1 MVRSSCVVSV
11 AAGCAS
17 PRTDVILSPA
27 IFSCVK
33 QAAYGY
39 CSPMGLFD
47 KLAGWLGLKKEV
59 NVLCL
64 GLDNSGKTTIINRL
78 KPSNVS
84 LASFLQCCLI
94 AFGCCFDQTLNNNFS
109 FPLVTVNTYRVL
121 ETFPLLFLGPD
132 ARHCTDHWLQ
142 HREVQDVEVGV
153 SQSTTIPNGIF

>member
-1 MVRSSCVVSV
+1 MVCSSRVVSV
-11 AAGCAS
+11 AAGRAS
-17 PRTDVILSPA
+17 PTTDVILSLVV
-27 IFSCVK
+27 FSRVK

-84 LASFLQCCLI
+84 LASFLLCCLI
-94 AFGCCFDQTLNNNFS
+94 AFGRCFDQTLNSNFS
-109 FPLVTVNTYRVL
+109 FPVVTVNTYRVSGNFFVAL
-121 ETFPLLFLGPD
+121 FRPRRKTLYRPL
-132 ARHCTDHWLQ
+132 A
-142 HREVQDVEVGV
+142 
-153 SQSTTIPNGIF
+153 SA